1 MLRKATLKTNSYAT
15 LCAKRFS
22 GGKKK
27 QRNVL
32 SNMIVEDGTE
42 QEVFGVIE
50 LIKNIVFYTCI
61 NIDQWQIQGSAIR
74 LHLLESSVNPVLV

>member
-1 MLRKATLKTNSYAT
+1 MPLIVLSDSLGKKTN
-15 LCAKRFS
+15 
-22 GGKKK
+22 K

-42 QEVFGVIE
+42 QEVFGLIE

-61 NIDQWQIQGSAIR
+61 NIDQ
-74 LHLLESSVNPVLV
+74 

>member
-1 MLRKATLKTNSYAT
+1 MPLIVLSDSLGK
-15 LCAKRFS
+15 
-22 GGKKK
+22 KKK

-42 QEVFGVIE
+42 QEVFGLIE

-61 NIDQWQIQGSAIR
+61 NIDQ
-74 LHLLESSVNPVLV
+74 

>member
-15 LCAKRFS
+15 HCAKRFS
-22 GGKKK
+22 GEKKKKK

-42 QEVFGVIE
+42 QEVFGLIE

-61 NIDQWQIQGSAIR
+61 NIDQ
-74 LHLLESSVNPVLV
+74 

>member
-1 MLRKATLKTNSYAT
+1 MPLIVLSDSLGKK
-15 LCAKRFS
+15 
-22 GGKKK
+22 KKK

-42 QEVFGVIE
+42 QEVFGLIE

-61 NIDQWQIQGSAIR
+61 NIDQ
-74 LHLLESSVNPVLV
+74 